1 MINKKLAPVI
11 LAASILLPQL
21 CSCSLIPDPVAQ
33 TSLPTIPEE
42 SSSEVTTTASETTIE
57 TTEPSA
63 EERVIL
69 KTPDGKTV
77 IDTTYVRTIADV
89 TPEMMTADYWLG
101 DADNEVLMTPDEIA
115 EFNYNNR
122 AIIKAADNKTI
133 MPHLEDFTDTFDGNI
148 LRTFLNDNANSVPK
162 DPAKMYLNG
171 KPTTAE
177 YWQKYRRRA
186 GSDHSEVRIYDQAH
200 DRKDVPHGRPCFRE
214 RVRSVL

>member
-21 CSCSLIPDPVAQ
+21 CSCSLIPDPVTQ

-63 EERVIL
+63 EERVIV

-122 AIIKAADNKTI
+122 AIIKAADDKTI

-177 YWQKYRRRA
+177 Y
-186 GSDHSEVRIYDQAH
+186 
-200 DRKDVPHGRPCFRE
+200 
-214 RVRSVL
+214 

>member
-63 EERVIL
+63 EERVIV

-77 IDTTYVRTIADV
+77 IDTTYF
-89 TPEMMTADYWLG
+89 E
-101 DADNEVLMTPDEIA
+101 
-115 EFNYNNR
+115 
-122 AIIKAADNKTI
+122 
-133 MPHLEDFTDTFDGNI
+133 
-148 LRTFLNDNANSVPK
+148 
-162 DPAKMYLNG
+162 
-171 KPTTAE
+171 
-177 YWQKYRRRA
+177 KYSARKLHRDDDRRLLAR
-186 GSDHSEVRIYDQAH
+186 R
-200 DRKDVPHGRPCFRE
+200 C
-214 RVRSVL
+214 